1 MQITIK
7 TVFIFFA
14 ILNLMLLFTT
24 FVTQPTNYN
33 NWWQYQQNIEEISS
47 AFITYDTLD
56 ENTKVYDYYIIE
68 YYN

>member
-1 MQITIK
+1 MKITIK

-14 ILNLMLLFTT
+14 ILNLMILFTT

-33 NWWQYQQNIEEISS
+33 SWWQYQQNIEEISS

-56 ENTKVYDYYIIE
+56 ENTKAYDYYIIE